1 MHAVTT
7 FMNGLMSMPWYW
19 QIWVN
24 LLGLVNFV
32 IPLFF
37 LKHKEARV
45 VLAAICCA
53 APLMMVL
60 TAATG
65 FTRILGLAHIVFW
78 VPLVAYLL
86 RRLPEIPAQGFYGSW
101 LRSVVAIDLV
111 SLVIDVSDV
120 IRYIGGERMD
130 LSSLF

>member
-1 MHAVTT
+1 
-7 FMNGLMSMPWYW
+7 MPWYW
-19 QIWVN
+19 QVWVN

-37 LKHKEARV
+37 LKRVEAKAV
-45 VLAAICCA
+45 FGAICCA
-53 APLMMVL
+53 ATLMMVL

-65 FTRILGLAHIVFW
+65 FTRLLGLGHIVFW
-78 VPLVAYLL
+78 VPLMVYLL
-86 RRLPEIPAQGFYGSW
+86 RRLPEVPADGFYGSW
-101 LRSVVAIDLV
+101 LRAVVVFDLA

-120 IRYIGGERMD
+120 LRYVGGEHMN